1 MTMLQTTLPIRSTS
15 RLGNRSLLMVA
26 MSLAGLG
33 APAVMAQTAASTA
46 APAAFSVAEPRLE
59 IKKYLIDGVNPISAA
74 ETTQLLAPF
83 TGEQQALSQIE
94 QAAMTLEKA
103 LKAEGFVFHRVF
115 VPVQKP
121 KDGEVTLQIIQFTI
135 DKVNVS
141 GNDNFST
148 ENIRRSMPTL
158 LEGSVPDIRDI
169 GADLTAANSNPAKHV
184 TVTFKES
191 AKPDSIDAAVKVKD
205 AKPLSYFVGYTG
217 NLPASGKNP
226 DDSISRVSAG
236 FQHANLFDRDHVASF
251 SYTTDPTKIDK
262 VTLIGVYYQF
272 PVYGQGLNVSAYY
285 TSSDINSGAAAPGG
299 PDVTGR
305 GKFLGVRLS
314 KSLPRTG
321 PLSQTIS
328 VAIDDR
334 HFESTLTNA
343 IPGLPDQNV
352 GSRPLSARYT
362 FRRDE
367 PWGNFGGNL
376 EYAFNL
382 EGGTANNELNYR
394 GQVLAPADQK
404 WQAWRFGLD
413 GNYRTDQWLVS
424 GRLRGQI
431 SSNSLISGEKFS
443 LGGANSVRGFADARV
458 RGDSGYL
465 VNIEGLGPEMW
476 APQLRP
482 VLFLDGGEV
491 NSNGFLSGV
500 RESLWSLGAGL
511 RWSYQK
517 FDFSADLAYVL
528 KADSAETE
536 KNPLRFHLS
545 AFYRF

>member
-1 MTMLQTTLPIRSTS
+1 MTTNPHTPSGRP
-15 RLGNRSLLMVA
+15 NRSLLVVA
-26 MSLAGLG
+26 LSLAGLV
-33 APAVMAQTAASTA
+33 AQNVLAQTAASTGS
-46 APAAFSVAEPRLE
+46 APSAFSLAEPRLE
-59 IKKYLIDGVNPISAA
+59 IKRYLIDGTNPISAT
-74 ETTQLLAPF
+74 ETSKLLAPF

-94 QAAMTLEKA
+94 QAAMALEKA
-103 LKAEGFVFHRVF
+103 LKADGYVFHRVF

-121 KDGEVTLQIIQFTI
+121 KEGEVTLQIIQFTI
-135 DKVNVS
+135 DKVNVT

-158 LEGSVPDIRDI
+158 LEGSVPDIREI

-205 AKPLSYFVGYTG
+205 SKPLSYFVGYTG
-217 NLPASGKNP
+217 NIPAGGKNP
-226 DDSISRVSAG
+226 DDSISRISAG
-236 FQHANLFDRDHVASF
+236 FQHANLFDRDHVGSF
-251 SYTTDPTKIDK
+251 SYTTDPTKMDK

-272 PVYGQGLNVSAYY
+272 PIYGQGLNVSAYY

-305 GKFLGVRLS
+305 GQFLGVRLS

-328 VAIDDR
+328 VAVDDR
-334 HFESTLTNA
+334 HFESNLTNT

-362 FRRDE
+362 FRRE
-367 PWGNFGGNL
+367 ELWGNFGGNL
-376 EYAFNL
+376 DYAFNL
-382 EGGTANNELNYR
+382 DGGTSNNDVNYQ
-394 GQVLAPADQK
+394 GQVLAPADRK
-404 WQAWRFGLD
+404 WQTWRFGLD
-413 GNYRTDQWLVS
+413 GNYRLDQWFLT

-482 VLFLDGGEV
+482 VVFVDGGEV

-500 RESLWSLGAGL
+500 RESLWSLGMGL

-517 FDFSADLAYVL
+517 FDLSADLAYVL
-528 KADSAETE
+528 KADSLETQ
-536 KNPLRFHLS
+536 KNPLRLHLS